1 MGVLDNLQPTSV
13 FKYFEEICSIP
24 HGSRNLQQISDYL
37 VNFAKERGLKYRQ
50 DEELNVIIWKDASAG
65 YEDATPVII
74 QGHMDMVAVKEPG
87 CTKDLA
93 TEGLDLEINGDYI
106 SATGTSLG
114 GDDGI
119 AVAYALA
126 ILDDDTLA
134 HPPLEAVI
142 TTNEEIGLLGAAALD
157 TSDLKGKIL
166 LNADSEDEGIFTVA
180 CAGGA
185 TAISDIQLEREST
198 NLEAIELRL
207 HSLTGGHSGA
217 EIHKD
222 RGNASYIMARIL
234 MRLDSK
240 YGIRLYTIDG
250 GEKDNAITIEN
261 TATVV
266 VGSATNDEV
275 ISFVNELF
283 EDIKAEYADTDPNMA
298 LDIKT
303 VAVGENLTEG
313 TYDGQVMTEESTMS
327 VISQIIHL
335 PQGVVRMSHEIEG
348 LVQTSMNL
356 GVVKTEGNNAQF
368 IYSVRS
374 SKASEKEQLLE
385 LIKHM
390 TAYVGGTTIIEGDYP
405 GWDYNPD
412 NKIEGIMVNEYKKLY
427 GEEPKVEGIHAGLEC
442 GLMIDKMPG
451 LEAIS
456 FGPQMHAIHT
466 FKEELSISST
476 KRTWD
481 LLINTLA
488 AIR

>member
-37 VNFAKERGLKYRQ
+37 VNFAKEHGLKYRQ

-185 TAISDIQLEREST
+185 TAISDIQ
-198 NLEAIELRL
+198 
-207 HSLTGGHSGA
+207 
-217 EIHKD
+217 
-222 RGNASYIMARIL
+222 
-234 MRLDSK
+234 
-240 YGIRLYTIDG
+240 
-250 GEKDNAITIEN
+250 
-261 TATVV
+261 
-266 VGSATNDEV
+266 
-275 ISFVNELF
+275 
-283 EDIKAEYADTDPNMA
+283 
-298 LDIKT
+298 
-303 VAVGENLTEG
+303 
-313 TYDGQVMTEESTMS
+313 
-327 VISQIIHL
+327 
-335 PQGVVRMSHEIEG
+335 
-348 LVQTSMNL
+348 
-356 GVVKTEGNNAQF
+356 
-368 IYSVRS
+368 
-374 SKASEKEQLLE
+374 
-385 LIKHM
+385 
-390 TAYVGGTTIIEGDYP
+390 
-405 GWDYNPD
+405 
-412 NKIEGIMVNEYKKLY
+412 
-427 GEEPKVEGIHAGLEC
+427 
-442 GLMIDKMPG
+442 
-451 LEAIS
+451 
-456 FGPQMHAIHT
+456 
-466 FKEELSISST
+466 
-476 KRTWD
+476 
-481 LLINTLA
+481 
-488 AIR
+488 